1 MKKGALLCILWII
14 YACSVTEERCGEIL
28 QKINQNG
35 TYYFVLQTDEYGQQ
49 INSDTYIPDDG
60 VRQGAV
66 DAATF
71 EAYAVGEQYC
81 AEN

>member
-1 MKKGALLCILWII
+1 MRKVLYVVLVLFSS
-14 YACSVTEERCGEIL
+14 CSVRDERCGEII
-28 QKINQNG
+28 QKIELNG
-35 TYYFVLQTDEYGQQ
+35 AYYFVLQTDDYGQQ

-66 DAATF
+66 AASTYK
-71 EAYAVGEQYC
+71 AYQVGDQYC

>member
-1 MKKGALLCILWII
+1 MKKGVVISLLYCV
-14 YACSVTEERCGEIL
+14 YACSISEERCGEIL

-35 TYYFVLQTDEYGQQ
+35 TYYFVLQTDDYGQQ
-49 INSDTYIPDDG
+49 INSDTFIPDDG

>member
-1 MKKGALLCILWII
+1 MKKVVFII
-14 YACSVTEERCGEIL
+14 IIWCAFGCSISEERCGEIL

-35 TYYFVLQTDEYGQQ
+35 KYYFVLQTNDYGQQ
-49 INSDTYIPDDG
+49 INSDTFIPDDG

-66 DAATF
+66 DQATF
-71 EAYAVGEQYC
+71 QAYTVGEAYC